1 MRKTRKVVHEKSIK
15 MIRLYFPK
23 LIRTIEKHEGK
34 TICA

>member
-15 MIRLYFPK
+15 MYFPK